1 MGKTAKY
8 LLFALVANLLVFLLL
23 EVLLRLFNMF
33 PAPKFF
39 KESKDEQGRVWA
51 QYQPGMLKPK
61 FLKKKGDNVFR
72 VFSYGGSTTM
82 GSPYFP
88 KSSFGRMLEYS
99 LNKSSPEKEV
109 EVINLGV
116 SGMNSLKVDYCL
128 REALK
133 YKPDLAVIYLGQNE
147 FFAASLFSDWRHPY
161 LNQILDVL
169 RLHSH
174 IYQALKYSDNI
185 LTLLPAAIGTNQ
197 EITEKINL
205 GFDQL
210 PMENRPMSREF
221 YNDRIK
227 SYRYHLEQIL
237 RTLQREKV
245 PVLICTVAVNLKD
258 WPPEWMPFPEN
269 LNEPQKNQLK
279 NDLYGAYL
287 DIADGKPDTA
297 EPKLE
302 KARPL
307 SSEYAQYFFIRGWM
321 DESNDD
327 FLSARENFLAA
338 RKFDNSRHRAPPE
351 IDPIIRALALK
362 HQAILVDIEDL
373 FFKESRTTPGFDLF
387 EDHVHPNLMGQRLI
401 ARKLYRA
408 IIDNKMIN
416 LNNALPEFPSEDELK
431 SAFGVDENFQDEVRF
446 KLALYYLLQRRL
458 PERDRQTIGYLTQV
472 FSRHPD
478 NTLAGLC
485 LASILLEQSREPDAL
500 KVLAQAV
507 KSAGGIDQF
516 QKILLRYFFPKIIM
530 QGNYLLIH
538 LNLDPANPPLRGI
551 MLVRAAPEQTKKRS
565 GLPLD
570 QYQWIFQYHPEN
582 QTFEDITQSALAT
595 FKSQKTAC
603 APGAEKEIDLINL
616 FRLRPGLFVTND
628 LAIVA
633 QSKTLVLKL
642 SGNDPWF
649 YFPAKL
655 GPASVRK
662 ILINISVQPENPIN
676 QKSAIDLFWS
686 DSPSP
691 VFSEDKKVSLP
702 LDADGKFQALEFKF
716 AGNLNWMASKPI
728 FFLRL
733 DPGNAPGRAE
743 IRKFAINVCSDPAG
757 P

>member
-1 MGKTAKY
+1 MKKSLKY
-8 LLFALVANLLVFLLL
+8 LSFILFINIFVFLFLETLL
-23 EVLLRLFNMF
+23 HLFNLF
-33 PAPKFF
+33 PAPRFF
-39 KESKDEQGRVWA
+39 KERKDDRGRTWA
-51 QYQPGMLKPK
+51 QYKYGMLKPE
-61 FLKKKGDNVFR
+61 FLKNKGNNTYRIVSF
-72 VFSYGGSTTM
+72 GGSTTM
-82 GSPYFP
+82 GSPYYP
-88 KSSFGRMLEYS
+88 KSSFSRMLELA
-99 LNKSSPEKEV
+99 LNKSAPAKTV
-109 EVINLGV
+109 EVINLGA
-116 SGMNSLKVDYCL
+116 SGMNSLEVLYCL

-174 IYQALKYSDNI
+174 IYQALKYSDKI

-227 SYRYHLEQIL
+227 SYRYHLDQIL
-237 RTLQREKV
+237 AALRRNKV

-258 WPPEWMPFPEN
+258 WPPEWMPFPEK

-287 DIADGKPDTA
+287 DISDGKPDTA

-321 DESNDD
+321 DETKGDFQSARDN
-327 FLSARENFLAA
+327 FLSA

-351 IDPIIRALALK
+351 IDPIIRELAPK

-416 LNNALPEFPSEDELK
+416 LNNALPEFPSEDEFK
-431 SAFGVDENFQDEVRF
+431 SAFGIDEKFLDEVKF

-500 KVLAQAV
+500 QVLAQAV

-570 QYQWIFQYHPEN
+570 QYQWIFQYHPES
-582 QTFEDITQSALAT
+582 QSFEDITESALAT
-595 FKSQKTAC
+595 LKSAKTAC
-603 APGAEKEIDLINL
+603 APGAEKEIDLLNL

-628 LAIVA
+628 LAIIA
-633 QSKTLVLKL
+633 QGKNLVLKL

-655 GPASVRK
+655 EPASARK

-676 QKSAIDLFWS
+676 QKCAIELFWS
-686 DSPSP
+686 DSQNP
-691 VFSEDKKVSLP
+691 VFSEGQKISWP
-702 LDADGKFQALEFKF
+702 NETDGKFQTIEIKLSE
-716 AGNLNWMASKPI
+716 NLNWLASKPI